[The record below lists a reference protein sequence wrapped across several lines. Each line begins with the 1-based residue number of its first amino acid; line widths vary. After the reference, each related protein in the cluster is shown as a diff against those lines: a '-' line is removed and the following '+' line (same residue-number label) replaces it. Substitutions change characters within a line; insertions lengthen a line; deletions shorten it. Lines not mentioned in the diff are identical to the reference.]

1 MTAGGY
7 RPNSGPM
14 PGTKY
19 RPRANKKD
27 KLPKIPKKRGRP
39 PKVKVEVEGNATKVK
54 KIRKVNKIG
63 TIMDI
68 AKDVLADLMPIIPDI
83 KTKIK
88 PIPKIPVIEP
98 IVTPIVSELIPA
110 SVLPTSLLPGDI
122 ENAAAAVNLT
132 PLDYLLSVMN
142 NPAEDQ
148 NIRIRVAG
156 MIAPFIHPK
165 PGERTGKKDEK
176 EEKAKTAFSG
186 KFKAGR
192 SPLSLV
198 K

>member
-19 RPRANKKD
+19 RPRANKKE
-27 KLPKIPKKRGRP
+27 KLLRIPKKRGRP
-39 PKVKVEVEGNATKVK
+39 PKA
-54 KIRKVNKIG
+54 KVNIEASIVKA
-63 TIMDI
+63 DI
-68 AKDVLADLMPIIPDI
+68 IKKAKKAVDI
-83 KTKIK
+83 VE
-88 PIPKIPVIEP
+88 PV
-98 IVTPIVSELIPA
+98 VSTPILEATTL
-110 SVLPTSLLPGDI
+110 LTSLAPADI

-142 NPAEDQ
+142 NPTEDK

-165 PGERTGKKDEK
+165 PGERTGKKEIK
-176 EEKAKTAFSG
+176 EDRAKSAGQG
-186 KFKAGR
+186 KF
-192 SPLSLV
+192 SPSKHSLALV

>member
-7 RPNSGPM
+7 RPGSGPL

-19 RPRANKKD
+19 RPRANKKA
-27 KLPKIPKKRGRP
+27 KIPKVPKKRGRP
-39 PKVKVEVEGNATKVK
+39 PKVKVEGVVPPVSIAPMAVQGVAEKIAKSVKVK
-54 KIRKVNKIG
+54 KAIKSI
-63 TIMDI
+63 TIPPAEI
-68 AKDVLADLMPIIPDI
+68 IVVPIQ
-83 KTKIK
+83 
-88 PIPKIPVIEP
+88 EP
-98 IVTPIVSELIPA
+98 IA
-110 SVLPTSLLPGDI
+110 SQPTSLAPNDI
-122 ENAAAAVNLT
+122 VNAAAAVNLT

-142 NPAEDQ
+142 NLTEDQ

-176 EEKAKTAFSG
+176 EEKAKSAFAG

-192 SPLSLV
+192 SPLTLV

>member
-19 RPRANKKD
+19 RPRANKKE
-27 KLPKIPKKRGRP
+27 KIPKVPKKRGRP
-39 PKVKVEVEGNATKVK
+39 PKVKVEDVAPRVDTVIVVAEKAVEKIAKPVKVK
-54 KIRKVNKIG
+54 K
-63 TIMDI
+63 T
-68 AKDVLADLMPIIPDI
+68 
-83 KTKIK
+83 IK
-88 PIPKIPVIEP
+88 PVAIVPAEIIVEKP
-98 IVTPIVSELIPA
+98 IAPQ
-110 SVLPTSLLPGDI
+110 PTSLEPTDI
-122 ENAAAAVNLT
+122 ANAAAAVNLT

-142 NPAEDQ
+142 NPTEDK
-148 NIRIRVAG
+148 NIRVRVAG

-176 EEKAKTAFSG
+176 EEKAQTAFTG

>member
-7 RPNSGPM
+7 RPNSGPL

-19 RPRANKKD
+19 RPRANKKE
-27 KLPKIPKKRGRP
+27 KVSKVPKKRGRP
-39 PKVKVEVEGNATKVK
+39 LKIKVEDVISIMGTVIVAAEKVVK
-54 KIRKVNKIG
+54 KI
-63 TIMDI
+63 
-68 AKDVLADLMPIIPDI
+68 AKPI
-83 KTKIK
+83 KTKGTIK
-88 PIPKIPVIEP
+88 SIAILPTEVIAASTQKSIEP
-98 IVTPIVSELIPA
+98 QT
-110 SVLPTSLLPGDI
+110 TSLEPTDI
-122 ENAAAAVNLT
+122 ANAAVAVNLT
-132 PLDYLLSVMN
+132 PLEYLLSVMN
-142 NPAEDQ
+142 NLAEDQ

-176 EEKAKTAFSG
+176 KEKAKTAFAG

>member
-1 MTAGGY
+1 MYGGY

-14 PGTKY
+14 KGTKY
-19 RPRANKKD
+19 RPRTNKKE
-27 KLPKIPKKRGRP
+27 KLPKVPKKRGRP
-39 PKVKVEVEGNATKVK
+39 PKIKVGSVDCVADIVKGVVVEVAAKVANPVKVK
-54 KIRKVNKIG
+54 K
-63 TIMDI
+63 T
-68 AKDVLADLMPIIPDI
+68 
-83 KTKIK
+83 IK
-88 PIPKIPVIEP
+88 PVANTPTEVIASPVQVP
-98 IVTPIVSELIPA
+98 IATQ
-110 SVLPTSLLPGDI
+110 PTSLALDDI

-142 NPAEDQ
+142 NPTEDQ

-176 EEKAKTAFSG
+176 EEKAQTAFTG